1 MPRAKAKQRAG
12 PPLKPISNQMRE
24 WSTMLEGEVVTWPN
38 VTAKKMFGMKS
49 LYRGKRIFAALPL
62 TRALI
67 SEDTLIFKLEKPSK
81 AVAPRLKSDMRIIEE
96 FGIGTRWY
104 GFRITS
110 NEDLH
115 DAIEWLAI
123 AYEAAG
129 KKAA

>member
-1 MPRAKAKQRAG
+1 MPKATKKRAG
-12 PPLKPISNQMRE
+12 PPLKPISDQMRE
-24 WSTMLEGEVVTWPN
+24 WSAMLEGEVLTWPN
-38 VTAKKMFGMKS
+38 VTAKKMFGMNS

-67 SEDTLIFKLEKPSK
+67 AEDTLIFKLEKPTK
-81 AVAPRLKSDMRIIEE
+81 AVVPRLKSDSRIIQE

-115 DAIEWLAI
+115 GAIEWLAI